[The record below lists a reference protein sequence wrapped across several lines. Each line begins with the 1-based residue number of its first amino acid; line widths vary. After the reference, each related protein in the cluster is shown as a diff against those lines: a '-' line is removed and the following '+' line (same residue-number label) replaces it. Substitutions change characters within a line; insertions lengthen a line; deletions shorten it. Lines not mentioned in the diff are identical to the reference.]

1 MGPLS
6 DEAHPAPTAPLNAL
20 PGRRRRAGRAAT
32 GASTGAPY
40 TNQCTWGPHD
50 KNGEGIIPR
59 AVLLHLS
66 PESGSE
72 LRNKRPNLISLAK
85 LETSATDLLLFILS
99 G

>member
-1 MGPLS
+1 MVLNRMVGLKILQLRILS
-6 DEAHPAPTAPLNAL
+6 CSKREVQQF
-20 PGRRRRAGRAAT
+20 
-32 GASTGAPY
+32 Y
-40 TNQCTWGPHD
+40 ENQCTWGPHD

-59 AVLLHLS
+59 VVLLPLS

-85 LETSATDLLLFILS
+85 LETRATDLLLFVLS